1 MGLVPEKQ
9 LVEGRLPPAFVF
21 DKALD
26 GGISPYYRNHMY
38 LQGGM
43 NLKANSW
50 LTLAPSVLFRST
62 PNIPSVLDF
71 NLVTT
76 VSESYTLGLGY
87 RTGNSF
93 VLLTQCRISNQFR
106 IGYTRDFTATDIEPT
121 QVAPTKSCWAG
132 T

>member
-1 MGLVPEKQ
+1 ML
-9 LVEGRLPPAFVF
+9 FVF

-62 PNIPSVLDF
+62 PNIPSVLDL
-71 NLVTT
+71 NLVAT
-76 VSESYTLGLGY
+76 VSDIYTLDWA
-87 RTGNSF
+87 TGPGTALCFLPNAESATNSHW
-93 VLLTQCRISNQFR
+93 LHT
-106 IGYTRDFTATDIEPT
+106 
-121 QVAPTKSCWAG
+121 
-132 T
+132 

>member
-1 MGLVPEKQ
+1 
-9 LVEGRLPPAFVF
+9 
-21 DKALD
+21 
-26 GGISPYYRNHMY
+26 MY

-106 IGYTRDFTATDIEPT
+106 IGYTRDFTTTDIR
-121 QVAPTKSCWAG
+121 AYAG
-132 T
+132 GTHEIVLGWDLKPRAKETMPLGM